1 MPVIPDVGLETV
13 RPTDSRRAV
22 AIVTGGASPA
32 GRDVARGLASWAWA
46 IIVVYLEHQSR
57 AEATVGEIIAAE
69 ATTVAVRADLGDD
82 LDVERLYAESIAA
95 FGRVDV
101 VVHTTTD
108 PAALLYGYA
117 ARHVHASGA
126 IVSIG
131 AAEPIADGVA
141 GRLRERGVTVGQASP
156 HAVLWFLDEWRR
168 RPMGEASRVL

>member
-1 MPVIPDVGLETV
+1 MHRHDGPSAQAPRAD
-13 RPTDSRRAV
+13 AV
-22 AIVTGGASPA
+22 AIVTGGGSGL
-32 GRDVARGLASWAWA
+32 GREVACGLARWGWAVV
-46 IIVVYLEHQSR
+46 VVYLAHQRS
-57 AEATVGEIIAAE
+57 AEATIAEILGANG
-69 ATTVAVRADLGDD
+69 TTVAVRADLGDD

-108 PAALLYGYA
+108 NAALLYGYA